1 MKIKLLGRNKGATK
15 IPQAFFYLTKMFVSP
30 AGRSV
35 IPANFAPLL
44 SDAGWFDMWRL
55 AVRYG
60 GSQRRGKK
68 FTAKLLPSTHNP
80 LPATPPL
87 HMPAFQSWSNNF
99 WRFSQRHNSSPLKDQ
114 ILNRLWTFFLG
125 QISSGEY
132 LCRKGKFWL
141 VSPKRNEGRK
151 CFVAVVAVVWG
162 WSHYTRQYQAIPY
175 NTIQYQ
181 AIVWG

>member
-1 MKIKLLGRNKGATK
+1 MKIKIVPSILLHYKDHMKIELLGRNKGATK
-15 IPQAFFYLTKMFVSP
+15 IPQAFFFLTKMFVSP

-114 ILNRLWTFFLG
+114 ILNRLWFF
-125 QISSGEY
+125 S
-132 LCRKGKFWL
+132 
-141 VSPKRNEGRK
+141 
-151 CFVAVVAVVWG
+151 WG
-162 WSHYTRQYQAIPY
+162 WFRVGNICVGKTNFGWCRQRGMRGANVLSQ
-175 NTIQYQ
+175 
-181 AIVWG
+181 W